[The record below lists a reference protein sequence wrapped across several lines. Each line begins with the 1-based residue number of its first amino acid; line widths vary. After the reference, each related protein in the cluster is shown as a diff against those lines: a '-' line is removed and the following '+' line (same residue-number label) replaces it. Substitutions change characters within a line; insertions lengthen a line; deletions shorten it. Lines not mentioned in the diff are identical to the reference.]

1 MKKEKTAKASVPLS
15 ARIGWGFGGLAD
27 NYIMNVLSVMFL
39 FIYTDH
45 FKMPAILAGW
55 ALAMPRF
62 FDVITDPLVGHISD
76 NTRSRWGRRRPYI
89 IVGAI
94 LSALLLPLFW
104 TPLGMSTVTQTDW
117 WKNGA
122 FLYVIVLGALYTLT
136 YTLYVIPYTALG
148 YELTDEYDERTRV
161 LAWRMYI
168 GLFGSLTVP
177 SVLALAQIDAFG
189 DAGRGAFF
197 ISLAVAVVIIVS
209 GIIPAIVCREKVEV
223 QKQAPISFFTA
234 LKTTT
239 TNKAFAILLVAYIV
253 IIIGLFSAGNL
264 GAFLNIYYICGGN
277 KDFGTLMV
285 GIAGALGAVVSY
297 LSMFL
302 ITAVSVHTGKKTGMI
317 LGLSLA
323 LLGVAVSWFAMDPR
337 WPLAQLIST
346 VIACMGL
353 QGCWLMVSSMVADIC
368 DEDELKTGLR
378 REGMFGAVNG
388 IALKAALAITALVGA
403 WLLNA
408 SGFRAEAVD
417 KFEEKT
423 IAEVILPV
431 REWKISEERF
441 SGVIA
446 EFEKSAVRFEEIAA
460 DKSAISGSKR
470 TALWR
475 LLKGENVYFRWYDF
489 DAAVAA
495 FLPQVETAAL
505 QPDNPLKPEMLTY
518 VQRVKAGFVRE
529 YTAQQKVSLMMKKL
543 IVGFQVPGLIL
554 AIVIFCFYPISRKKA
569 QETRRILDERKASV
583 AKETLP

>member
-1 MKKEKTAKASVPLS
+1 
-15 ARIGWGFGGLAD
+15 
-27 NYIMNVLSVMFL
+27 
-39 FIYTDH
+39 
-45 FKMPAILAGW
+45 
-55 ALAMPRF
+55 
-62 FDVITDPLVGHISD
+62 
-76 NTRSRWGRRRPYI
+76 
-89 IVGAI
+89 
-94 LSALLLPLFW
+94 LLLPLFW
-104 TPLGMSTVTQTDW
+104 MPLGMSTVTQTDW

-197 ISLAVAVVIIVS
+197 ISLAVAAVIIVS
-209 GIIPAIVCREKVEV
+209 GVIPAIVCREKVEA
-223 QKQAPISFFTA
+223 QKQAPISFFSA
-234 LKTTT
+234 LKTTMS
-239 TNKAFAILLVAYIV
+239 NRAFAILLVAYIV

-337 WPLAQLIST
+337 WPMAQLIST

-431 REWKISEERF
+431 RDWNIHDEKF
-441 SGVIA
+441 SGAIA
-446 EFEKSAVRFEEIAA
+446 EF
-460 DKSAISGSKR
+460 DKSAIEGNKR
-470 TALWR
+470 TAFWR

-495 FLPQVETAAL
+495 FLPRVETAAL
-505 QPDNPLKPEMLTY
+505 QPDNPLKPEMQSY
-518 VQRVKAGFVRE
+518 VQRVKDGFVQE
-529 YTAQQKVSLMMKKL
+529 YAAQQKVSLMMKKL

-554 AIVIFCFYPISRKKA
+554 AIVIFCFYPISRKRA
-569 QETRRILDERKASV
+569 QETRRILDERKNPV
-583 AKETLP
+583 TKETLL